1 MIRYIWSMISVPMK
15 LSSRKSLEKILK
27 VQNNN
32 HKAILPLLRNTRTFK
47 LLMTKIPLVI
57 QLSPAL
63 IKTKI
68 NHLNLETRKA
78 LLL

>member
-32 HKAILPLLRNTRTFK
+32 HKVILPLLRNIRTFK

-68 NHLNLETRKA
+68 NHLNLEIRKA
-78 LLL
+78 L

>member
-1 MIRYIWSMISVPMK
+1 MISVPMK

-32 HKAILPLLRNTRTFK
+32 HKAILPLLRNIRTYK
-47 LLMTKIPLVI
+47 LSMTKIPLAI
-57 QLSPAL
+57 QLPPAL

-68 NHLNLETRKA
+68 NHLNLEIRKA
-78 LLL
+78 L

>member
-47 LLMTKIPLVI
+47 LLMTKIPLAI

-63 IKTKI
+63 IRTKI

-78 LLL
+78 L